1 MQHVQTTL
9 SNGNIVQERY
19 VVEELLGKGGF
30 GAVYLVRDQRV
41 KGNKFALKE
50 VIDPSK
56 KERVRF
62 TFEGEVLKRLDHP
75 ALPRVYRAF
84 DDDKNYRA
92 YILMDYIEGPNLETL
107 RQMQPERRFPVVEVM
122 RFIEPIFGALSYL
135 HKQRPPIV
143 HRDIKPANII
153 MPPTDAGAVLVDFGI
168 AKEFD
173 EEGTTTAVRRC
184 SPGYGAPEQ
193 YDRGTNLRTDIY
205 GLGATLYALLT
216 GVIPTDALYRLTQL
230 GSKHV
235 DPLEPVSK
243 LAPNVPQHVS
253 DAIIRAMSIGS
264 NERFESVETF
274 WQALQASPT
283 QDIVPVPIV
292 KPVAAS
298 VYMHNTTPMT
308 PPLERKTTPPLETE
322 TITQQFRD
330 KKRRRLFVPV
340 LAFIAFLALAV
351 GLIAGNNLLSAGASL
366 HVPAARPT
374 SKPVSAPAT
383 HQPSITPTVITSPV
397 ATPITQPTTPVAPA
411 SQPTTPAGPA
421 SQPAPVGYPQLFN
434 YYGGT
439 ISDKYTSPATGASI
453 TLSQLQQ
460 SGSTINGRFAVGSG
474 LLAGNTFSGFV
485 TSDKKIEFTVP
496 GYAGLPALLFNGQ
509 IQSDGSLLGTY
520 CSINTSGQCDKNIGG
535 WGDWN
540 ASPPGYPS
548 SLAPDTNSVAL
559 RDAKNPF

>member
-1 MQHVQTTL
+1 MQSVQTIL
-9 SNGNIVQERY
+9 SNGSIVQGRY

-56 KERVRF
+56 KERVHF
-62 TFEGEVLKRLDHP
+62 TFEGEVLKRLDHY
-75 ALPRVYRAF
+75 ALPRVYRTF

-107 RQMQPERRFPVVEVM
+107 RQMQPEKRFSLSQVMHFMTPIVE
-122 RFIEPIFGALSYL
+122 ALGYL

-153 MPPTDAGAVLVDFGI
+153 IPPSDAGAVLVDFGI

-193 YDRGTNLRTDIY
+193 YDRGTSLRTDIY
-205 GLGATLYALLT
+205 GLAATLYALLT
-216 GVIPTDALYRLTQL
+216 GTIPTDALYRLTQL
-230 GSKHV
+230 GSKHT
-235 DPLEPVSK
+235 DPLIPVSK

-264 NERFESVETF
+264 SERFESVAAF
-274 WQALQASPT
+274 WQALQAQPAE
-283 QDIVPVPIV
+283 DIVPVPMV
-292 KPVAAS
+292 EPAATP

-308 PPLERKTTPPLETE
+308 PPLEPETV
-322 TITQQFRD
+322 TQQPRSP
-330 KKRRRLFVPV
+330 KRRRIFISV
-340 LAFIAFLALAV
+340 LAFIAFLALSI
-351 GLIAGNNLLSAGASL
+351 GLIAGNNLLSAGAST
-366 HVPAARPT
+366 HTPGATVRPT
-374 SKPVSAPAT
+374 SRPVSATAT
-383 HQPSITPTVITSPV
+383 SQPSITPT
-397 ATPITQPTTPVAPA
+397 ANAQPA
-411 SQPTTPAGPA
+411 STPAPQPTTPAAIPAPQPTNPAPPA
-421 SQPAPVGYPQLFN
+421 SQPVTAGYPQLLN

-439 ISDKYTSPATGASI
+439 ISDRYTNPATAASI

-460 SGSTINGRFAVGSG
+460 NGSAINGRFAVGSG
-474 LLAGNTFSGFV
+474 LLSGNTFSGFV
-485 TSDKKIEFTVP
+485 TTDKKIEFTVP
-496 GYAGLPALLFNGQ
+496 GYAGLPALLFDGQ
-509 IQSDGSLLGTY
+509 IQSDGNLLGTY
-520 CSINTSGQCDKNIGG
+520 CSINANRQCDKNIGG

-540 ASPPGYPS
+540 AAPPGHPS
-548 SLAPDTNSVAL
+548 SLVPDIDGVAL
-559 RDAKNPF
+559 KDERTLS

>member
-1 MQHVQTTL
+1 MQFVQTTL
-9 SNGNIVQERY
+9 SNGSIIQGRY

-30 GAVYLVRDQRV
+30 GAVYLVQDQRV
-41 KGNKFALKE
+41 RGNKFALKE

-56 KERVRF
+56 KERVHF
-62 TFEGEVLKRLDHP
+62 TFEGEVLKRLDHY
-75 ALPRVYRAF
+75 ALPRVYRTF

-107 RQMQPERRFPVVEVM
+107 RQMQPEKRFTVAQVM
-122 RFIEPIFGALSYL
+122 HFMEPIVGALGYL
-135 HKQRPPIV
+135 HRQRPPIV

-153 MPPTDAGAVLVDFGI
+153 IPPSDAGAVLVDFGI

-193 YDRGTNLRTDIY
+193 YDRGTSLRTDIY

-216 GVIPTDALYRLTQL
+216 GAIPTDALYRLTQL
-230 GSKHV
+230 GSKHP

-253 DAIIRAMSIGS
+253 DAIIRAMSIS
-264 NERFESVETF
+264 SSERFESVEAF
-274 WQALQASPT
+274 WQALQAQPV
-283 QDIVPVPIV
+283 QDIAPVPIV
-292 KPVAAS
+292 EPAAMP

-308 PPLERKTTPPLETE
+308 PPLEPETV
-322 TITQQFRD
+322 TQRSTS
-330 KKRRRLFVPV
+330 RRRLVIPV
-340 LAFIAFLALAV
+340 LAFIVFLALSV
-351 GLIAGNNLLSAGASL
+351 GLIAGNNLLSAGASH
-366 HVPAARPT
+366 HV
-374 SKPVSAPAT
+374 SG
-383 HQPSITPTVITSPV
+383 I
-397 ATPITQPTTPVAPA
+397 A
-411 SQPTTPAGPA
+411 SQPTSTPVSATATAHQSVTPTAQPAGVAGVAGVPA
-421 SQPAPVGYPQLFN
+421 PTPNAQPTMSPAQPAPAGYPQLSN

-439 ISDKYTSPATGASI
+439 ISDKYTNPATQASI

-474 LLAGNTFSGFV
+474 LLAGNTFSGSV

-496 GYAGLPALLFNGQ
+496 GFAGLPALLFDGQ
-509 IQSDGSLLGTY
+509 VQSDGSLSGTY
-520 CSINTSGQCDKNIGG
+520 CSMNANRQCDKNIGG

-540 ASPPGYPS
+540 AAAPGHPG
-548 SLAPDTNSVAL
+548 SLAPSVNGVAL
-559 RDAKNPF
+559 KDIKNSL

>member
-1 MQHVQTTL
+1 MQSVQTTL
-9 SNGNIVQERY
+9 SNGSTIQGRY

-41 KGNKFALKE
+41 RGNKFALKE

-56 KERVRF
+56 KERVHF
-62 TFEGEVLKRLDHP
+62 TFEGEVLKRLDHY
-75 ALPRVYRAF
+75 ALPRVYRTF

-107 RQMQPERRFPVVEVM
+107 RQMQPEKRFSVAQVM
-122 RFIEPIFGALSYL
+122 HFMAPIVDALGYL

-153 MPPTDAGAVLVDFGI
+153 LPPSDAGAVLVDFGI

-193 YDRGTNLRTDIY
+193 YDRGTSLRTDIY

-216 GVIPTDALYRLTQL
+216 GAIPTDALYRLTQL
-230 GSKHV
+230 GSKHP

-243 LAPNVPQHVS
+243 LAPNVPQHIS
-253 DAIIRAMSIGS
+253 DAIIRAMSIS
-264 NERFESVETF
+264 SSERFESVDAF
-274 WQALQASPT
+274 WRALQAQPI
-283 QDIVPVPIV
+283 QDIAPVPIV
-292 KPVAAS
+292 EPAVMP

-308 PPLERKTTPPLETE
+308 PPLELEA
-322 TITQQFRD
+322 ITQQPRSTQ
-330 KKRRRLFVPV
+330 RRRIFIPI
-340 LAFIAFLALAV
+340 LAFIVFLALSI

-366 HVPAARPT
+366 HVSGSTLHPT
-374 SKPVSAPAT
+374 ATPVSATAT
-383 HQPSITPTVITSPV
+383 SQQSITPTAQPAGV
-397 ATPITQPTTPVAPA
+397 AGVPTPA
-411 SQPTTPAGPA
+411 SQPTTSPVPPAPA
-421 SQPAPVGYPQLFN
+421 SYPQLLN

-439 ISDKYTSPATGASI
+439 ISDKYTNPATQASI

-460 SGSTINGRFAVGSG
+460 NGSAINGRFAVGSG
-474 LLAGNTFSGFV
+474 LLSGNTFSGSV
-485 TSDKKIEFTVP
+485 TGDKKIEFTVP
-496 GYAGLPALLFNGQ
+496 GYPGLPALLFDGQ
-509 IQSDGSLLGTY
+509 VQSDGSLSGTY
-520 CSINTSGQCDKNIGG
+520 CSMNANRQCDKNIGG

-540 ASPPGYPS
+540 ATPPGHPS
-548 SLAPDTNSVAL
+548 SSAPSANGIAL
-559 RDAKNPF
+559 EDIKSSF